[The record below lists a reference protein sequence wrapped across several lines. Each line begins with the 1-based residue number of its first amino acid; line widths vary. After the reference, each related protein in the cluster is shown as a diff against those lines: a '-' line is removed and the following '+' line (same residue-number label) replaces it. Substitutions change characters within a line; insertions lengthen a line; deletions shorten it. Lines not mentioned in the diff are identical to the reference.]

1 MEAATLNLET
11 NYKSGRLEL
20 AKTLVQSLEKGDEV
34 HAEHAIHELTKSYES
49 YIFQEI
55 GKLTRELHDALGFCR
70 DEKRLSD
77 ITRNEIPDARD
88 RLNYVIT
95 KTEESAHKTLD
106 IIDNLLPISEELLNE
121 SNTMQK
127 DWQRFKRR
135 EMNVEEF
142 RELSTELEAFLGTA
156 CSHAAKIKS
165 DLNDLMVAQDYQ
177 DITGQIIRKVITLV
191 QEVEEKL
198 VGVIRNASIES
209 AKGTDTGTRLKSIEA
224 EGPQI
229 NAEGD
234 SNIMSGQDDVDD
246 LLSSLGF

>member
-1 MEAATLNLET
+1 MEAA
-11 NYKSGRLEL
+11 KLEL
-20 AKTLVQSLEKGDEV
+20 DTKFKCDRLDLAKSLVQSLESGDDV
-34 HAEHAIHELTKSYES
+34 NAEHKIHELTKSYES

-77 ITRNEIPDARD
+77 ITQNEIPDARD

-95 KTEESAHKTLD
+95 KTEESAHRTLD
-106 IIDNLLPISEELLNE
+106 IIDNLLPISEDLLNE

-127 DWQRFKRR
+127 DWQRFTRR

-142 RELSTELEAFLGTA
+142 RELSTELDAFLGTA

-165 DLNDLMVAQDYQ
+165 DLNDLMVTQDYQ

-198 VGVIRNASIES
+198 VGVIRNASFES
-209 AKGTDTGTRLKSIEA
+209 AKESDTDAKLKSIEA

-229 NAEGD
+229 NAEAD
-234 SNIMSGQDDVDD
+234 PNIMSGQDDVDD